1 LGFAPI
7 EAPRVCILRSRHGR
21 ELSRRPSRTLELLPD
36 VSWGFYALQPRKK
49 EDVVMTDLKTGTI
62 LSGRPGSGAHRVVAL
77 CGPYLSGK
85 TSLLESLLFA
95 MGAIGRRGS
104 TRAGTSVGDGAL
116 EARKRS
122 MGTEINIASV
132 EYLGDHWTFLDA
144 PGSIEFQHDSF
155 AALAVC
161 DVAVVVCEPSPE
173 RIVALSPLVK
183 YIEDHHI
190 PHLFFINKIDSAERR
205 VRDMLAALQ
214 TVSSRKL
221 VLRQV
226 PIRRPTADGGEETIG
241 YVDLVSER
249 AYRYKTSGASDL
261 IEMPAEIL
269 PRESEARREMLE
281 TLSEFDDAL
290 LEQLIEDVA
299 PEKSLIYRDLHD
311 EFGADQIAP
320 VLIGAGDRENGVRRL
335 LKALRHDAPFVAE
348 TAKRRDLPSNG
359 VAMAECFKVLHQAH
373 AGKLS
378 LCRVWSGALTEGQ
391 SLGGQRIGSLFRPFG
406 QRLDKLGEAKA
417 GEIVALAKIDSL
429 SGGQSISASGIRP
442 VADFPPADPPV
453 FAVALS
459 AKNRNDEVKLS
470 GALHKI
476 AEEDPSLAYEA
487 RAETHELLLRGQG
500 EMHLKVAVEKLAG
513 RYNVAVETVPP
524 RVAYRETI
532 QAGASQHARYK
543 RQTGGHGQFADI
555 KVEIR
560 PLPRGSG
567 FRFVDKIVG
576 GVVPR
581 NFIPAVEEGLV
592 DYLKEGPLG
601 QPVVDL
607 EVSLVDGQ
615 YHAVDSS
622 EMSFKMAAR
631 IAMSEAMPKCR
642 PVLLEP
648 ILKVTVAAPSDSTS
662 RIQRLISGRRGQLLG
677 YDTRPGWPGWDEV
690 AALMPEAEVADMIV
704 EIRSVTQGVGTYRT
718 EFDHLQELVGRT
730 AERIVEETKKRAAA

>member
-1 LGFAPI
+1 
-7 EAPRVCILRSRHGR
+7 
-21 ELSRRPSRTLELLPD
+21 
-36 VSWGFYALQPRKK
+36 
-49 EDVVMTDLKTGTI
+49 
-62 LSGRPGSGAHRVVAL
+62 VVAL

-95 MGAIGRRGS
+95 TGAIGRRGS
-104 TRAGTSVGDGAL
+104 TRAGTSVGDGSQ

-132 EYLGDHWTFLDA
+132 DYLGDHWTFLDV
-144 PGSIEFQHDSF
+144 PGSIEFQYDSL

-161 DVAVVVCEPSPE
+161 DAAVIVCDPSPE
-173 RIVALSPLVK
+173 RVVALSPLVK
-183 YIEDHHI
+183 YIEDNRI
-190 PHLFFINKIDSAERR
+190 PHVFFVNKIDSAEGR
-205 VRDMLAALQ
+205 VRDTLAALQ

-226 PIRRPTADGGEETIG
+226 PIRKPTADGGEETIG

-249 AYRYKTSGASDL
+249 AYRYKSSGASDL

-269 PRESEARREMLE
+269 PRESDARREMLE
-281 TLSEFDDAL
+281 TLSEFDDKL

-311 EFGADQIAP
+311 EFGADQISP

-335 LKALRHDAPFVAE
+335 LKALRHDTPFVEE

-378 LCRVWSGALTEGQ
+378 LCRVWSGTLSEGQ
-391 SLGGQRIGSLFRPFG
+391 SLGGVRIGSLFRPFG
-406 QRLDKLGEAKA
+406 QRLDKASEVGA
-417 GEIVALAKIDSL
+417 GEIVALAKVDAL
-429 SGGQSISASGIRP
+429 SGGQAVSAAGITP
-442 VADFPPADPPV
+442 VADFPPAESPV
-453 FAVALS
+453 FALALA

-476 AEEDPSLAYEA
+476 TEEDPSLAYEQ
-487 RAETHELLLRGQG
+487 RAETHELLLKGQG

-524 RVAYRETI
+524 KVAYRESI
-532 QAGASQHARYK
+532 QQGTSQHARYK

-555 KVEIR
+555 KIEIR

-567 FRFVDKIVG
+567 FHFVDKIVG

-581 NFIPAVEEGLV
+581 NFIPAVEEGCGEF
-592 DYLKEGPLG
+592 LKEGPLG
-601 QPVVDL
+601 QPVVDI
-607 EVSLVDGQ
+607 EVTLVDGQ

-622 EMSFKMAAR
+622 EMSFKMASR
-631 IAMSEAMPKCR
+631 IALTEGLPKCK

-648 ILKVTVAAPSDSTS
+648 ILKVTVAAPSDATS

-677 YDTRPGWPGWDEV
+677 YDTRPGWTGWDEV
-690 AALMPEAEVADMIV
+690 SALMPEAEVADMIV

-730 AERIVEETKKRAAA
+730 ADRIVEESKKRAAA

>member
-1 LGFAPI
+1 MA
-7 EAPRVCILRSRHGR
+7 
-21 ELSRRPSRTLELLPD
+21 
-36 VSWGFYALQPRKK
+36 
-49 EDVVMTDLKTGTI
+49 DLKTETI
-62 LSGRPGSGAHRVVAL
+62 TGGRPGSGAHRVVAL

-85 TSLLESLLFA
+85 TSLLESILYA
-95 MGAIGRRGS
+95 TGAIGRRGS
-104 TRAGTSVGDGAL
+104 TRAGTSIGDAAV
-116 EARKRS
+116 EARKRNMS
-122 MGTEINIASV
+122 TEINVASV
-132 EYLGDHWTFLDA
+132 DYLGDQWTFLDV
-144 PGSIEFQHDSF
+144 PGSIEFQHDAF

-161 DVAVVVCEPSPE
+161 DAAVVVCESSPE
-173 RIVALSPLVK
+173 RVVSLTPLLK
-183 YIEDHHI
+183 YIEDRHI
-190 PHLFFINKIDSAERR
+190 PHIIFINKIDSAEVRM
-205 VRDMLAALQ
+205 RDMLSALQ
-214 TVSSRKL
+214 AVSTRKM

-226 PIRRPTADGGEETIG
+226 PIRRPTADGAEETVG

-249 AYRYKTSGASDL
+249 AYRYKSSGASDL

-269 PRESEARREMLE
+269 PREAEARRELLE
-281 TLSEFDDAL
+281 TLSEFDDTL
-290 LEQLIEDVA
+290 LEQLIEDIA

-311 EFGADQIAP
+311 EFGADKIAP
-320 VLIGAGDRENGVRRL
+320 VLVGAGDRENGVRRL
-335 LKALRHDAPFVAE
+335 LKALRHDTPTVAE
-348 TAKRRDLPSNG
+348 TAKRRALPSNG

-378 LCRVWSGALTEGQ
+378 LCRVWSGGLSEGQ
-391 SLGGQRIGSLFRPFG
+391 NLGGQRIGSLFRPFG
-406 QRLDKLGEAKA
+406 QRLDKISEAKA
-417 GEIVALAKIDSL
+417 GEIVALAKLEGL
-429 SGGQSISASGIRP
+429 SSGQSIAAAGIAP
-442 VADFPPADPPV
+442 VADFPAADPPV
-453 FAVALS
+453 FTLALS
-459 AKNRNDEVKLS
+459 ARNRNDEVKLS

-476 AEEDPSLAYEA
+476 VEEDPSLSFEA

-500 EMHLKVAVEKLAG
+500 EMHLKVAVDKLSG
-513 RYNVAVETVPP
+513 RYNVAIDTVAP

-532 QAGASQHARYK
+532 QAGVQQHARYK

-555 KVEIR
+555 KVELR

-581 NFIPAVEEGLV
+581 NFIPAVEDGIV

-607 EVSLVDGQ
+607 EVKLFDGQ
-615 YHAVDSS
+615 FHAVDSS

-677 YDTRPGWPGWDEV
+677 YDARPGWNGWDEV
-690 AALMPEAEVADMIV
+690 SALMPEAEVADMIV

-730 AERIVEETKKRAAA
+730 ADRIVEEAKKRAAA

>member
-1 LGFAPI
+1 MSN
-7 EAPRVCILRSRHGR
+7 PRTETI
-21 ELSRRPSRTLELLPD
+21 
-36 VSWGFYALQPRKK
+36 
-49 EDVVMTDLKTGTI
+49 TG
-62 LSGRPGSGAHRVVAL
+62 GRPGSGAHRVVAL

-85 TSLLESLLFA
+85 TSLLESILYA
-95 MGAIGRRGS
+95 TGAIGRRGS
-104 TRAGTSVGDGAL
+104 TRAGTSIGDGAA

-122 MGTEINIASV
+122 MSTELNIASV
-132 EYLGDHWTFLDA
+132 DYLGDQWTFIDA
-144 PGSIEFQHDSF
+144 PGSIEFQHDAL

-161 DVAVVVCEPSPE
+161 DAVVVVCEPSPD
-173 RIVALSPLVK
+173 RVVALTPLLK
-183 YIEDHHI
+183 YIEDNRI
-190 PHLFFINKIDSAERR
+190 PHVLFINKIDSAEVR

-214 TVSSRKL
+214 TVSTRKL

-226 PIRRPTADGGEETIG
+226 PIRRGMSNGGEETVG

-249 AYRYKTSGASDL
+249 AYRYKSSGASDL

-281 TLSEFDDAL
+281 TLSEFDDTL

-311 EFGADQIAP
+311 EFGSDKIVP
-320 VLIGAGDRENGVRRL
+320 VLLGAGDRENGVRRL
-335 LKALRHDAPFVAE
+335 LKTLRHDTPFVAE

-406 QRLDKLGEAKA
+406 QRLDKVAEAKA
-417 GEIVALAKIDSL
+417 GEIVALAKMDAL
-429 SGGQSISASGIRP
+429 SSGQSIAAAGIVP

-453 FAVALS
+453 FALALT
-459 AKNRNDEVKLS
+459 ARNRNDEVKLS
-470 GALHKI
+470 GALQKI
-476 AEEDPSLAYEA
+476 AEEDPSLSYEP
-487 RAETHELLLRGQG
+487 RAETHELLLKGQG
-500 EMHLKVAVEKLAG
+500 EMHLKVAVDKLAG
-513 RYNVAVETVPP
+513 RYNVVVDTEAP

-532 QAGASQHARYK
+532 QAGATQHARYK

-555 KVEIR
+555 KVEIK
-560 PLPRGSG
+560 PLPRGAG
-567 FRFVDKIVG
+567 FKFVDKIVG

-581 NFIPAVEEGLV
+581 NFIPAVEDGLV

-607 EVSLVDGQ
+607 EATLFDGQ
-615 YHAVDSS
+615 YHSVDSS

-631 IAMSEAMPKCR
+631 IAMSEAMPKCK

-648 ILKVTVAAPSDSTS
+648 ILKVTVAAPSDATS

-677 YDTRPGWPGWDEV
+677 YDSRPGWMGWDEV
-690 AALMPEAEVADMIV
+690 SALMPESEVADMIV

-730 AERIVEETKKRAAA
+730 ADRIVEETKKHAAA

>member
-1 LGFAPI
+1 
-7 EAPRVCILRSRHGR
+7 
-21 ELSRRPSRTLELLPD
+21 
-36 VSWGFYALQPRKK
+36 
-49 EDVVMTDLKTGTI
+49 MTDLKTGTI

-95 MGAIGRRGS
+95 TGAIGRRGS
-104 TRAGTSVGDGAL
+104 TRAGTSVGDGSQ
-116 EARKRS
+116 EARRRN

-132 EYLGDHWTFLDA
+132 DYLGDHWIFLDV

-161 DVAVVVCEPSPE
+161 DAVVIVCEPSPE
-173 RIVALSPLVK
+173 RVIALSPLVK
-183 YIEDHHI
+183 YIEDNRI
-190 PHLFFINKIDSAERR
+190 PHIFFVNKIDSAEGR
-205 VRDMLAALQ
+205 VRDTLAALQ
-214 TVSSRKL
+214 TVSTRKL

-226 PIRRPTADGGEETIG
+226 PIRKPASDGSEETIG

-249 AYRYKTSGASDL
+249 AYRYKSSGASDL

-269 PRESEARREMLE
+269 PREAEARREMLE
-281 TLSEFDDAL
+281 TLSEFDDQL

-311 EFGADQIAP
+311 EFGADQISP

-335 LKALRHDAPFVAE
+335 LKALRHDTPFVEE
-348 TAKRRDLPSNG
+348 TARRRDLPSNG

-378 LCRVWSGALTEGQ
+378 LCRIWSGALSEGQ
-391 SLGGQRIGSLFRPFG
+391 SLGGQRIGTLLQPFG
-406 QRLDKLGEAKA
+406 QRLDKVSEAKA
-417 GEIVALAKIDSL
+417 GEIVALAKVDAL
-429 SGGQSISASGIRP
+429 SAGQSIAAAGIAS
-442 VADFPPADPPV
+442 VADFPAAEPPV
-453 FAVALS
+453 FALALA

-470 GALHKI
+470 GALHKLT
-476 AEEDPSLAYEA
+476 EEDPSLTYEQ
-487 RAETHELLLRGQG
+487 RAETHELLLKGQG

-532 QAGASQHARYK
+532 QGSTQQHARYK

-555 KVEIR
+555 KVEIK

-567 FRFVDKIVG
+567 FKFVDRIVG

-581 NFIPAVEEGLV
+581 NFIPAVEEGCIE
-592 DYLKEGPLG
+592 YLKEGPLG

-607 EVSLVDGQ
+607 EVTLFDGQ

-622 EMSFKMAAR
+622 EMSFKMATR
-631 IAMSEAMPKCR
+631 IALTEGLPKCR

-648 ILKVTVAAPSDSTS
+648 ILKVTVAAPSDATS
-662 RIQRLISGRRGQLLG
+662 RIQRLITGRRGQLLG
-677 YDTRPGWPGWDEV
+677 YDARPGWNGWDEV
-690 AALMPEAEVADMIV
+690 SSLMPEAEVADMIV
-704 EIRSVTQGVGTYRT
+704 EIRSVTQGVGTFRT
-718 EFDHLQELVGRT
+718 EFDHLQELTGRT
-730 AERIVEETKKRAAA
+730 ADRIVEEAKKRAAA

>member
-1 LGFAPI
+1 
-7 EAPRVCILRSRHGR
+7 
-21 ELSRRPSRTLELLPD
+21 
-36 VSWGFYALQPRKK
+36 
-49 EDVVMTDLKTGTI
+49 MTDPRTETITG
-62 LSGRPGSGAHRVVAL
+62 GRPGSGAHRVVAL

-85 TSLLESLLFA
+85 TSLLESLLYA
-95 MGAIGRRGS
+95 TGAIGRRGS
-104 TRAGTSVGDGAL
+104 TRAGTSIGDGAV

-122 MGTEINIASV
+122 MGTELNIASV
-132 EYLGDHWTFLDA
+132 DYLGDQWTFIDA
-144 PGSIEFQHDSF
+144 PGSIEFQHDAF
-155 AALAVC
+155 AALSVC
-161 DVAVVVCEPSPE
+161 DTAVVVCEPSPE
-173 RIVALSPLVK
+173 RVVALAPLLK

-190 PHLFFINKIDSAERR
+190 PHLFFVNKIDSAEAR

-214 TVSSRKL
+214 TVSTRKL

-226 PIRRPTADGGEETIG
+226 PIRRPTSDGGEECIG

-249 AYRYKTSGASDL
+249 AYRYKSSGASDL

-311 EFGADQIAP
+311 EFGADRIAP
-320 VLIGAGDRENGVRRL
+320 VLVGAGDRENGVRRL
-335 LKALRHDAPFVAE
+335 LKALRHDAPVVSVTAE
-348 TAKRRDLPSNG
+348 RRDLALNG
-359 VAMAECFKVLHQAH
+359 GVTAECFKVLHQAH

-378 LCRVWSGALTEGQ
+378 LCRVWSGTVSEGQ
-391 SLGGQRIGSLFRPFG
+391 SVGGQRVGTLYRPFG
-406 QRLDKLGEAKA
+406 ARLDKIAEAKA
-417 GEIVALAKIDSL
+417 GEIVAFAKVDAL
-429 SGGQSISASGIRP
+429 ASGQALTSSGIKP
-442 VADFPPADPPV
+442 VADAVTADASV
-453 FAVALS
+453 FALALK
-459 AKNRNDEVKLS
+459 ARNRNDEVKLS
-470 GALHKI
+470 GALQKI
-476 AEEDPSLAYEA
+476 VEEDPSLSFEV

-500 EMHLKVAVEKLAG
+500 EMHLKVAVDKLAG
-513 RYNVAVETVPP
+513 RYNIAIDTEIP

-532 QAGASQHARYK
+532 QAGATQHARYK

-555 KVEIR
+555 TVEIR
-560 PLPRGSG
+560 PMPRGQG

-581 NFIPAVEEGLV
+581 NFIPAVEEGLR

-601 QPVVDL
+601 QTLVDL
-607 EVSLVDGQ
+607 EVTLVDGQ

-631 IAMSEAMPKCR
+631 IALAEALPKCK

-648 ILKVTVAAPSDSTS
+648 IVKVTVAAPSDSTS

-677 YDTRPGWPGWDEV
+677 YDTRPGWLGWDEV
-690 AALMPEAEVADMIV
+690 SALMPEAEVADMIV
-704 EIRSVTQGVGTYRT
+704 EIRSVTQGVGTLRT
-718 EFDHLQELVGRT
+718 EFDHLQELTGRT
-730 AERIVEETKKRAAA
+730 ADHIVEEAKKRAA